1 MTIKAKKIS
10 TIICSL
16 IILLSLYVTPVSAA
30 SGARGT
36 ICPGC
41 SGNMLPSRTY
51 GTWTPYQ
58 KTCSHGYTYGTDKME
73 QRTVTTVVKCTRCG
87 LAYPPTTSTQTRFVS
102 CHGYN

>member
-51 GTWTPYQ
+51 GTWTP
-58 KTCSHGYTYGTDKME
+58 
-73 QRTVTTVVKCTRCG
+73 
-87 LAYPPTTSTQTRFVS
+87 
-102 CHGYN
+102 

>member
-16 IILLSLYVTPVSAA
+16 IILLSLYATPVSAA

-36 ICPGC
+36 IC
-41 SGNMLPSRTY
+41 
-51 GTWTPYQ
+51 GTWTSYQ
-58 KTCSHGYTYGTDKME
+58 KACSHGYTYGTDKME

>member
-41 SGNMLPSRTY
+41 SGIC
-51 GTWTPYQ
+51 YQ
-58 KTCSHGYTYGTDKME
+58 VELMEHGLLIKKLVLTAIHMVQIKWNSGPL
-73 QRTVTTVVKCTRCG
+73 Q
-87 LAYPPTTSTQTRFVS
+87 L
-102 CHGYN
+102 

>member
-30 SGARGT
+30 SG
-36 ICPGC
+36 C

-58 KTCSHGYTYGTDKME
+58 KACSHGYTYGTDKME